1 MVFLR
6 FFFFFPLLFSR
17 TSCSELDLNCWESVC
32 GTRAIAEQF
41 GAGAHL
47 IRFPCRSEKPRRKT
61 APILLQVDVCVS
73 IMCLCMRL
81 RVKVCCVRM
90 CMCIYIYICSVS
102 PTFRKFELP
111 VREPSSAAAVSIQRN
126 LLSSVAF
133 RSKDLESRLRV
144 AAGHR
149 SLNPPEA
156 AAGRRGGPD
165 VWPESFSAGLRQR
178 SVHGQNPPGPFEKG
192 VVEFEEGLVF
202 LKLYKHLISKS
213 HWGFG
218 AQFQVE
224 GVVFLSSRELP
235 RCPGGNITYVASN
248 GVP

>member
-1 MVFLR
+1 MCSFD
-6 FFFFFPLLFSR
+6 PFS
-17 TSCSELDLNCWESVC
+17 
-32 GTRAIAEQF
+32 
-41 GAGAHL
+41 
-47 IRFPCRSEKPRRKT
+47 
-61 APILLQVDVCVS
+61 VS
-73 IMCLCMRL
+73 IGKASAKDCSNFVTGRCLCVYNVPLYAFTCESML
-81 RVKVCCVRM
+81 CTHVYVYI
-90 CMCIYIYICSVS
+90 CIYVCSVS

-111 VREPSSAAAVSIQRN
+111 VGEPSSAAAVSIQRN
-126 LLSSVAF
+126 LLPSVAF

-178 SVHGQNPPGPFEKG
+178 SVHGRNPPGTFEKG